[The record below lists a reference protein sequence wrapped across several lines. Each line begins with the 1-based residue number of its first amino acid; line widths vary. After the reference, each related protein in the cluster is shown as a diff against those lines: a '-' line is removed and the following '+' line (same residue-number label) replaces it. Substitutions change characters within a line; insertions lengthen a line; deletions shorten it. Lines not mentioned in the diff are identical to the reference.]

1 MTLTLISAERRSGGC
16 QQFDNL
22 IDGFVGAVVGGFEL
36 AVWAMSCVGLVVEV
50 AVGEW
55 SAQTFV
61 EE

>member
-1 MTLTLISAERRSGGC
+1 VARSRSC

-22 IDGFVGAVVGGFEL
+22 IDGLVGAVVGGFEL
-36 AVWAMSCVGLVVEV
+36 TVWAMFCVGLVVEV
-50 AVGEW
+50 AVGER

>member
-1 MTLTLISAERRSGGC
+1 VERSRGR

-22 IDGFVGAVVGGFEL
+22 IDGLVGPVVGGFEL
-36 AVWAMSCVGLVVEV
+36 TVWTMFCVGLVVEV

-55 SAQTFV
+55 AAQTFV

>member
-1 MTLTLISAERRSGGC
+1 MWRSGGC

-36 AVWAMSCVGLVVEV
+36 TVWAMFYVGLVVEA

-55 SAQTFV
+55 AAQTFV